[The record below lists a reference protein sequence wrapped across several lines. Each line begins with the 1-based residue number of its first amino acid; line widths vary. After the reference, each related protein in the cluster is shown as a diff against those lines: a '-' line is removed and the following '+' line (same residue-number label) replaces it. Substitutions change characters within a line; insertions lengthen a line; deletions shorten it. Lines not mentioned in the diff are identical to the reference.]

1 MWRKISFMTAIML
14 AALFMLAGTAGAE
27 GAEKK
32 EYLIGFHTSP
42 DEETVNFA
50 GGEVIREYDYMDVLH
65 VTLPEPAVNGLE
77 NNPNIAFIEENIEV
91 QTAQT
96 VPWGIDRLEAPSIHS
111 SGLTGSGVSV
121 AVLDTGI
128 EASHSDLNV
137 QGGESFVSGEPDPYS
152 DSNGHGTH
160 VAGTVGALDNS
171 HGVLGVA
178 PAADLYAVKVLGA
191 EGGGTLDGI
200 IAGIEWSIASDM
212 DVINM
217 SLGTPTHSQAMET
230 ASNNAAD
237 AGILV
242 IAAAGNDGTNWFG
255 SNTINYPAR
264 YDSVMA
270 VGALDSNDN
279 RASFSSVGNELEV
292 MAPGADIN
300 STYPGN
306 SYASLNGTSMAAP
319 HAAGAAA
326 LMMDNNPSLSSE
338 DVRST
343 LNETADD
350 LGSTFYYGN
359 GVINLPEALYQ

>member
-1 MWRKISFMTAIML
+1 MWRKISFMTAVML
-14 AALFMLAGTAGAE
+14 SVLFMFAATAWAG

-32 EYLIGFHTSP
+32 EYLIGFHTTP

-50 GGEVIREYDYMDVLH
+50 DGEVLREYEYMDVLH

-96 VPWGIDRLEAPSIHS
+96 VPWGIDRLEAPSMHS

-137 QGGESFVSGEPDPYS
+137 QGGESFVTGEADPFS
-152 DSNGHGTH
+152 DENGHGTH

-171 HGVLGVA
+171 EGVLGVA

-200 IAGIEWSIASDM
+200 IAGIEWSIANDM

-230 ASNNAAD
+230 ASSNASE

-292 MAPGADIN
+292 MAPGADIY

-326 LMMDNNPSLSSE
+326 LMMHNDSSLSSE

-343 LNETADD
+343 LNETADH
-350 LGSTFYYGN
+350 LGSSFEYGN
-359 GVINLPEALYQ
+359 GVINLPEALSQ